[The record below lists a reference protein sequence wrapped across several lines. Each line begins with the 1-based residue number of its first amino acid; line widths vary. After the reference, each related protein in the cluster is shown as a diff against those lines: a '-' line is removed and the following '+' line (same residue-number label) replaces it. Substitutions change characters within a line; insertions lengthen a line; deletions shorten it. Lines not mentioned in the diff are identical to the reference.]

1 VSASV
6 NQSNDEKDKN
16 GRFIRRERYSGSCS
30 RSFYVGEN
38 ISNEDIKA
46 KFEDGVL
53 KLSIPKKE
61 EKPAVEEAKYISI
74 EG

>member
-1 VSASV
+1 M
-6 NQSNDEKDKN
+6 KDTVTY
-16 GRFIRRERYSGSCS
+16 G

-38 ISNEDIKA
+38 VKQEDIKA
-46 KFEDGVL
+46 KFEDGTL

-61 EKPAVEEAKYISI
+61 ALPEPEEAKYIAI